1 MNDIEIYSLFDAVI
15 TRGFYMNF
23 DTLFQQQ
30 NALPTIPK
38 VVQELID
45 SFNNDDVSIDEIS
58 SKLAAD
64 QVLSAKL
71 LRLAN
76 SSYYHSSRSVGT
88 VDDAVLMLGFMT
100 VRTLVVSSGL
110 TGSFK
115 AMLGVDLK
123 QFWRYSMHTAVIA
136 KWIAKQVKGNADFAF
151 TVGLMHAIG
160 QLLMHAAMPEQ
171 MLQIDKIA
179 APLDSRRVSVEQTS
193 FGYNFTDVG
202 AELAKRWKFPEDFAR
217 VIKSFAEPL
226 EVGEFDVMAGVIHL
240 AVWRSRAEEN
250 KYSKEE
256 MEATLPTQVM
266 EKLGLKAATLLEE
279 MPPVS
284 ELSEGL
290 EDLVS

>member
-1 MNDIEIYSLFDAVI
+1 
-15 TRGFYMNF
+15 MNF

-45 SFNNDDVSIDEIS
+45 SFNNDDVSIDEIA

-76 SSYYHSSRSVGT
+76 SSYYHSSRSIGT

-115 AMLGVDLK
+115 AMPGVDLK

-136 KWIAKQVKGNADFAF
+136 KWIAKQVHGNSDFAF

-179 APLDSRRVSVEQTS
+179 NPLDSRRASVEKTS

-202 AELAKRWKFPEDFAR
+202 AELAKRWKFPENFAK

-226 EVGEFDVMAGVIHL
+226 ENGDFDVMVGVIHL

-256 MEATLPTQVM
+256 MEATLPIQVM
-266 EKLGLKAATLLEE
+266 EKLGLKASTILVD
-279 MPPVS
+279 MPAIS